1 MEIIAFNLELK
12 DSGFVQCKANADTI
26 SSGKN
31 FTVVPMTRVGPII
44 VPVAGGVITS
54 IIPSTEWLTAS
65 TDNRAQG
72 LSQKPTVDQANTVT
86 TVTTSITILTTS
98 LLHTHPSFMSL
109 ITEVRIRGS
118 ISLAPASTETSNGVL
133 LSTDREKELHLKPTK
148 STDAAGHDIDAT
160 VTDTQSVTDVKDIRS
175 GTDIYSVGGRHAQY
189 S

>member
-1 MEIIAFNLELK
+1 VWVRAACKNRHAFTYTVIRIFPF
-12 DSGFVQCKANADTI
+12 DSYCT
-26 SSGKN
+26 
-31 FTVVPMTRVGPII
+31 GPII